1 MENFIRKKMFNLISQ
16 NNNKNIEKRR
26 KLRNEKLEF
35 ILESGEGLLE
45 DFVELEAKFVGN
57 VQQISLFY
65 DIKIKKNLFKLIED
79 EQVENSCF

>member
-1 MENFIRKKMFNLISQ
+1 MFNIISQ